1 MLVIVPPSRNAAVAL
16 LAASIDPRPV
26 TVAVMFLVTTVAV
39 CAGANSAAGAGAK
52 AMELTTI
59 AAAAI
64 APTVPAMIHFFF
76 FVMLQTVRRDDKCEI
91 SVTYLA
97 HSLPIDTGHMHTV
110 SDTGI
115 PSVLVVDDEPSL
127 RQLLSAVLRQQGW
140 DVRTAH
146 NGQAAIDAARARA
159 PHLIV
164 LDVVLPDIDGLSVL
178 AEIRA
183 FLPTVLV
190 LFLTANDSV
199 HDRVA
204 GITAGGDDYVTKP
217 FSVEEVVARLR
228 GMLRRSAL
236 DSTVPDPLIVVGDL
250 TLNEDSHRVT
260 RGGTEIVLTAT
271 EFDLLRFLMINH
283 DRVLSKHHI
292 LDRVWQYDF
301 GNESNIVEIYISYLR
316 KKIDTGREPM
326 IHTLRRVGYVLRT
339 VGQQSP

>member
-1 MLVIVPPSRNAAVAL
+1 
-16 LAASIDPRPV
+16 
-26 TVAVMFLVTTVAV
+26 
-39 CAGANSAAGAGAK
+39 
-52 AMELTTI
+52 
-59 AAAAI
+59 
-64 APTVPAMIHFFF
+64 MIHFFF
-76 FVMLQTVRRDDKCEI
+76 FVMPQTVRLDDKREI
-91 SVTYLA
+91 SATYLA
-97 HSLPIDTGHMHTV
+97 HSLSVDTEHMDIA
-110 SDTGI
+110 SGLGA

-140 DVRTAH
+140 EVRTAAT
-146 NGQAAIDAARARA
+146 GQAAIDAARERA

-178 AEIRA
+178 GEIRS
-183 FLPTVLV
+183 FLPGVLV

-199 HDRVA
+199 VDRVA

-260 RGGTEIVLTAT
+260 RGGTEVVLTAT

-339 VGQQSP
+339 ADGQ